1 MSPATMSSPA
11 GTTPAGAAPE
21 SVRSPLDRA
30 AFLRGIPLKT
40 VDVDVPG
47 LGLVTLSELTGA
59 DRATF
64 EDRMTQHE
72 GADGKSKVVMTGLRE
87 LLIVLSAVKPDGTK
101 LLTMSDMPAVGRL
114 PATAL
119 QQLFEA
125 ASAVSG
131 LGNKALEAEVDRLKN
146 DTASAG

>member
-1 MSPATMSSPA
+1 MADQQAAPA
-11 GTTPAGAAPE
+11 GT
-21 SVRSPLDRA
+21 SRSPLNRA
-30 AFLRGIPLKT
+30 AFLKGIPLKT
-40 VDVDVPG
+40 VDVEVPV
-47 LGLVTLSELTGA
+47 LGVVTLSELTGA

-72 GADGKSKVVMTGLRE
+72 GPDGKSKVLMTGLRE
-87 LLIVLSAVKPDGTK
+87 LLIVLSAVNPDGSK
-101 LLTMSDMPAVGRL
+101 MLTLADMPAVGRL

-125 ASAVSG
+125 ASQVSG
-131 LGNKALEAEVDRLKN
+131 LGNKALEAEVERLKN